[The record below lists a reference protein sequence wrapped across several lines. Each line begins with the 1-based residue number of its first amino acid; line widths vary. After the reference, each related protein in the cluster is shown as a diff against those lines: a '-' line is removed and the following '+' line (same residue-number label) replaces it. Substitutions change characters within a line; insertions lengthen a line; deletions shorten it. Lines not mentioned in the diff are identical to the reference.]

1 MGSANECDRGDTD
14 RARGRRSCST
24 SNGEDVA
31 GERTGTGEICQGGDG
46 SRHIVGEPAAE
57 EQVDEL
63 FRELFGDDG
72 DCVADAAASGSPKEI
87 AEAEMGDD
95 EATRDGNNGADEG
108 EHCTVSGSRC
118 GEEKNH
124 AGRQGSGDE
133 KGEEDIRQGCESHP
147 DDEFQEFLRDRK
159 RVRRQYLDTRGGDV
173 VAGSSGKGSTA
184 SAKVRLDVQKYVGEL
199 LEPWLK
205 GGSISV
211 RQFTDILGRVV
222 EKVMT
227 AHAGAVDSCFLE
239 GHATSIRKLVD
250 RYVRLTVKC

>member
-1 MGSANECDRGDTD
+1 M
-14 RARGRRSCST
+14 
-24 SNGEDVA
+24 
-31 GERTGTGEICQGGDG
+31 
-46 SRHIVGEPAAE
+46 
-57 EQVDEL
+57 
-63 FRELFGDDG
+63 
-72 DCVADAAASGSPKEI
+72 
-87 AEAEMGDD
+87 
-95 EATRDGNNGADEG
+95 
-108 EHCTVSGSRC
+108 
-118 GEEKNH
+118 
-124 AGRQGSGDE
+124 
-133 KGEEDIRQGCESHP
+133 
-147 DDEFQEFLRDRK
+147 
-159 RVRRQYLDTRGGDV
+159 